1 METLG
6 WSYSSVGTEFTVGIY
21 ILRCEKMDVEAHTY
35 NVSSWKVE
43 ARGSGVH
50 AKNAY
55 TVCSKP
61 TCNT

>member
-35 NVSSWKVE
+35 NVSYLGDRRKRIPCLGP
-43 ARGSGVH
+43 A
-50 AKNAY
+50 
-55 TVCSKP
+55 
-61 TCNT
+61 